1 MHPVPPCSLYLKS
14 QFLKKMAVFYKKK
27 VVFLKEGF
35 YKPLSS
41 TRLKPVAFPL
51 DIRKLPCPIPVP
63 VILKFSNIFQFL
75 YI

>member
-1 MHPVPPCSLYLKS
+1 MR
-14 QFLKKMAVFYKKK
+14 KK